1 MRKIFLFLIA
11 LSLLF
16 VPTLAYAQSDL
27 RINQLNIQLWPE
39 YDRSEMLVMYSI
51 SLVEGTPLPAE
62 LDIRVPANAEIN
74 AVAKVSGDSMLTLP
88 YDPPVRDGDWTIIT
102 LIIDELTTYRVE
114 YYAPIE
120 KNGTTR
126 NHSFLWESDYDIDAL
141 FLELQEP
148 PNTTNLTTTP
158 ALIEAN
164 PMQEGIIYHT
174 LAAGAISANAPFS
187 LEISYDKDN
196 DNWTVSSMPVEVGGA
211 PEKNTSSFSFSDSL
225 PIILAGVGIALIF
238 GGVLYF
244 FLAGRSNINEPR
256 KRHKPRE
263 ASAGGNI
270 YCHECG
276 SRARSG
282 DKFCRACGVK
292 LRL

>member
-1 MRKIFLFLIA
+1 MRKISLFLIA
-11 LSLLF
+11 LSLLLM
-16 VPTLAYAQSDL
+16 PTLAYAQNDL
-27 RINQLNIQLWPE
+27 TVSELNIQLWPE
-39 YDRSEMLVMYSI
+39 YDRSDMLVMYSFT
-51 SLVEGTPLPAE
+51 LAEDTPLPAE
-62 LDIRVPANAEIN
+62 LRVRVPVNAEIN
-74 AVAKVSGDSMLTLP
+74 AVAKVSGGSMLTLP
-88 YDPPVRDGDWTIIT
+88 YDSPLRDGDWTIIT
-102 LIIDELTTYRVE
+102 LVIDELTSYRVE

-126 NHSFLWESDYDIDAL
+126 NYSFLWESDYDIDAL

-158 ALIEAN
+158 ALVDAN

-174 LAAGAISANAPFS
+174 LAAGAVFANTPFS
-187 LEISYDKDN
+187 LDIFYDKDN
-196 DNWTVSSMPVEVGGA
+196 DNWTVSSMPVEIGGV
-211 PEKNTSSFSFSDSL
+211 PEKNISFSLSDSL
-225 PIILAGVGIALIF
+225 PTILVGIGILLIV
-238 GGVLYF
+238 GGLLYF
-244 FLAGRSNINEPR
+244 FLAGRRPINEPR
-256 KRHKPRE
+256 QRHKPRE